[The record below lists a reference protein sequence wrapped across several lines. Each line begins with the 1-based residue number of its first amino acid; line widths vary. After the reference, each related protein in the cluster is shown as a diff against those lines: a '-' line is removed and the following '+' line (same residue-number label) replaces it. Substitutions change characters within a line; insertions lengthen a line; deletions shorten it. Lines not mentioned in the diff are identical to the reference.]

1 MGDYKKLAL
10 KYLKANRARSIITII
25 GVAITVMVLYGGLNF
40 AYSYLLNERDIT
52 RQEKDYEFVLMADS
66 KAQAEQIAAD
76 EMIEK
81 AYIGKYEYTDWR
93 GDSGSAVNTLYR
105 NAVYATGSNPFRM
118 EKNMNSLM
126 EKYGVNAEL
135 NEELATLYFQDGT
148 TEGSLLMVIV
158 WMILLVAYIFAIF
171 AVGIIRNTVQMFM
184 MEQIKDYGIL
194 RCIGSTKGQLKK
206 IVYIMG
212 AILEG
217 AGIVAGVVVGGLISL
232 IAGALKGISAGYH
245 VIVIVPILICYL
257 GDLYFVMRDNCKLI
271 VGMSPISA
279 VRGQFRIKTGRIRT
293 RGKGLMGRLF
303 GMEGEY
309 ARKSVLRNR
318 GRYVKTVASLSVSIA
333 ALVAVVSVSG
343 AMDSAVAFVD
353 NEYGPYQVQVYE
365 APSQLQDIDSVEAD
379 LPNTESLQRIAENRY
394 VLAARKVYESNVYAA
409 DIDELCSRYNSDYI
423 DTTLYGNMIDTYK
436 KMYDNDTSPAIGRM
450 RLSSIRMR
458 GMDVSGMKE
467 LSQYLVDGTVDV
479 SEHGIVVVTG
489 GSTEWSDVSDDEDSI
504 TYQTLEH
511 IQVNDYKVGDTI
523 DIVDTDKLFSET
535 QKAMEQ
541 AGIAK
546 TGGDSSGVNVD
557 DADTEKRIE
566 AANEVYDRLVAEGD
580 YTTYTVEGILDL
592 GDRLTGEYGIML
604 YTTLDNYLAETGY
617 TESQISG
624 MEYQIDSAKITS
636 SGIDDIVSNLYTE
649 MGVFDFY
656 MYIEGIRVL
665 QEFKKFNEIILM
677 IAALVFA
684 LGAVNIINATAG
696 NLHMR
701 RKEFAQLRVIG
712 MSRKRLIKTVMLEGI
727 MTVFWSNIIG
737 ILVGTGVYYG
747 EYYFIRM
754 VLQMRFEP
762 SVIAIV
768 TGIVLSSILVFGSI
782 FVPLRRLPQSM
793 AEDLTLEE

>member
-1 MGDYKKLAL
+1 MRDYKDLAV

-40 AYSYLLNERDIT
+40 AYSYLLNERDKA
-52 RQEKDYEFVLMADS
+52 RQEKDYEFVLVTDS

-81 AYIGKYEYTDWR
+81 AYIGKYEYTDWI
-93 GDSGSAVNTLYR
+93 SATDTSVKILCK
-105 NAVYATGSNPFRM
+105 NAVYATGKNPFRM
-118 EKNMNSLM
+118 EKNMKALM
-126 EKYGVNAEL
+126 EEYGVAAEL
-135 NEELATLYFQDGT
+135 NEDLAMLYFQDGT
-148 TEGSLLMVIV
+148 TDGSLLMVIV
-158 WMILLVAYIFAIF
+158 WLILLVAYIFAIF

-206 IVYIMG
+206 IVYLMG
-212 AILEG
+212 AILECV
-217 AGIVAGVVVGGLISL
+217 GIVIGVAVGGLISL
-232 IAGALKGISAGYH
+232 IVGAFKGVSSGYH
-245 VIVIVPILICYL
+245 LIALLPILICYL
-257 GDLYFVMRDNCKLI
+257 GDLYFVMRDNCKMI
-271 VGMSPISA
+271 VRMTPISA
-279 VRGQFRIKTGRIRT
+279 VRGQFRIKTGRIRS

-318 GRYVKTVASLSVSIA
+318 GRYIKTIASLSVSIA
-333 ALVAVVSVSG
+333 ALVAVMSVYG
-343 AMDSAVAFVD
+343 VMDSAIAFLD
-353 NEYGPYQVQVYE
+353 GEYGTYQVQVFE
-365 APSQLQDIDSVEAD
+365 APNQLQDIDSVEAD
-379 LPNTESLQRIAENRY
+379 LPDPESLQRIAENRY
-394 VLAARKVYESNVYAA
+394 VLAARKVYESNVYVA
-409 DIDELCSRYNSDYI
+409 DIDELCSKYNDAYL
-423 DTTLYGNMIDTYK
+423 DTSMYGNMIETYK
-436 KMYDNDTSPAIGRM
+436 KMYDIGKSPDIGRI
-450 RLSSIRMR
+450 RLSGIRLR
-458 GMDVSGMKE
+458 GLDDSGMKE

-479 SEHGIVVVTG
+479 SEHGIVMVTA
-489 GSTEWSDVSDDEDSI
+489 GSSEWSNAADDEDSI
-504 TYQTLEH
+504 NYLTLKH

-535 QKAMEQ
+535 QKVIEQ

-546 TGGDSSGVNVD
+546 TGGDSDGVSGD
-557 DADTEKRIE
+557 DPNHEKRIK
-566 AANEVYDRLVAEGD
+566 AANEVYDRLIAEGD

-592 GDRLTGEYGIML
+592 GDRLTGEYGIMA
-604 YTTLDNYLAETGY
+604 YTALDNYLAETGY
-617 TESQISG
+617 TESQVSG
-624 MEYQIDSAKITS
+624 MEYQIDSSKITN
-636 SGIDDIVSNLYTE
+636 SGIDDIVSYLTTE
-649 MGVFDFY
+649 NGVFDFY
-656 MYIEGIRVL
+656 MYIEGIRVF
-665 QEFKKFNEIILM
+665 QVFKEFNRIILM

-754 VLQMRFEP
+754 VLQMRFAP
-762 SVIAIV
+762 SVTAIV
-768 TGIVLSSILVFGSI
+768 MGIVLSSILVFGSI
-782 FVPLRRLPQSM
+782 FIPLRRLPQSM